1 MKQTGHDIIHTGDTV
16 CSHGY
21 RWNWRLLGIVLPCLS
36 LAVAGCGSSGSS
48 GSTAPDAEASQTAET
63 AAASD
68 TAADEAALAA
78 STETAAEEA
87 TEQADAGD
95 FSYAELEGYEFQFAS
110 GVGAWGTEL
119 TIASDGTF
127 SGAFHDSDM
136 GDADENEYP
145 NGTYYWCGFEGK
157 LSDPVRV
164 NDYAYQMTIE
174 DITYEDVAGTE
185 EVIDGLRYCYSEP
198 YGLDGATK
206 LHLYLPGTPMTEL
219 SNNVIGWL
227 EGSSSL
233 EGSRLTYYALVSLP
247 KEEAF
252 SSNYY
257 GDIEGDGRGL
267 AQTVTVENPSW
278 SYYLSDQ
285 AQTESLVGYT
295 LDKLTQ
301 ESNKITDD
309 DQWLSENELT
319 DPGTSY
325 IKGDY
330 TYELSDWDQS
340 PSVTVTDQ
348 WTGEAVCYDLS
359 AYAMAPDY
367 DQEYG
372 DYVDQ
377 HVLYAEAES
386 GILYVA
392 TGHITSASICSET
405 AYITAIDMASNS
417 VLWKS
422 APLTCNA
429 KTFVIVDDYIVCG
442 YGFTAE
448 KDYLNVIR
456 KDNGVLQEQVLLKSA
471 PEYIFLKDGILYVR
485 CYDTNY
491 TFQMAMG

>member
-1 MKQTGHDIIHTGDTV
+1 MRRTRADFMHTVNFAGGRKWNLV
-16 CSHGY
+16 
-21 RWNWRLLGIVLPCLS
+21 RWGIVLPCLMMT
-36 LAVAGCGSSGSS
+36 AAGCGSNGSA
-48 GSTAPDAEASQTAET
+48 APAAETTQTATTDET
-63 AAASD
+63 VI
-68 TAADEAALAA
+68 DEAATDA
-78 STETAAEEA
+78 SSESAAEA
-87 TEQADAGD
+87 VTEQADTGD
-95 FSYAELEGYEFQFAS
+95 FSYAELEGYEFWFAS
-110 GVGAWGTEL
+110 GAGAWGTEL
-119 TIASDGTF
+119 TIAADGTF

-145 NGTYYWCGFEGK
+145 YGTYYWCGFEGK

-174 DITYEDVAGTE
+174 DITYENVAGTE

-198 YGLDGATK
+198 YGLDGATR
-206 LHLYLPGTPMTEL
+206 LQLYLPGTPMTEL

-227 EGSSSL
+227 EGSSRL
-233 EGSRLTYYALVSLP
+233 QGSRLTYYALVSLP

-252 SSNYY
+252 SSTYY
-257 GDIEGDGRGL
+257 GDVEGDAEYDGRGL
-267 AQTVTVENPSW
+267 SQTVTIENPSW
-278 SYYLSDQ
+278 SYYLSDETKTQ
-285 AQTESLVGYT
+285 SLVGYT
-295 LDKLTQ
+295 LDKLSQ

-309 DQWLSENELT
+309 DQWLSENGLT

-325 IKGDY
+325 VKDDI
-330 TYELSDWDQS
+330 TYELSDWNES

-372 DYVDQ
+372 DYVGQ
-377 HVLYAEAES
+377 HVLYAEAEN

-392 TGHITSASICSET
+392 TGHNTCASLCSET
-405 AYITAIDMASNS
+405 AYITAIDMTSNS

-422 APLTCNA
+422 APLICNA

-448 KDYLNVIR
+448 DDYLNVIR

-471 PEYIFLKDGILYVR
+471 PEYIFLKDGVLYVR

-491 TFQMAMG
+491 TFRMAMG

>member
-1 MKQTGHDIIHTGDTV
+1 MKQTEYDIIHMGDMACT
-16 CSHGY
+16 HGY
-21 RWNWRLLGIVLPCLS
+21 RWSWRLLGIVLPCLS
-36 LAVAGCGSSGSS
+36 LTVAGCGSSGSTAS
-48 GSTAPDAEASQTAET
+48 GTETTETAET
-63 AAASD
+63 AD
-68 TAADEAALAA
+68 TE
-78 STETAAEEA
+78 AAEEA
-87 TEQADAGD
+87 SAALTENAAEETTEQTDADD
-95 FSYAELEGYEFQFAS
+95 FSYAELEGYEFYFAS
-110 GVGAWGTEL
+110 GIGAWGTEL
-119 TIASDGTF
+119 KIASDGTF
-127 SGAFHDSDM
+127 SGAYHDSDM

-145 NGTYYWCGFEGK
+145 YGTYYWCGFEGK

-174 DITYEDVAGTE
+174 DITYENVAGTE

-198 YGLDGATK
+198 YGLDGATR
-206 LHLYLPGTPMTEL
+206 LQLYLPGTPMTEL

-233 EGSRLTYYALVSLP
+233 QGSRLTYYALVSLP

-252 SSNYY
+252 SSIYY
-257 GDIEGDGRGL
+257 GDVEGDGEYDGRGL
-267 AQTVTVENPSW
+267 TQTVTVENPSW

-301 ESNKITDD
+301 ESNEITDD

-319 DPGTSY
+319 DPGISY
-325 IKGDY
+325 VKGDFA
-330 TYELSDWDQS
+330 YELSDWDES

-367 DQEYG
+367 DQDYG

-377 HVLYAEAES
+377 HVLYAEAEN

-392 TGHITSASICSET
+392 TAHITCAALCSET

-422 APLTCNA
+422 SPLICNA

-491 TFQMAMG
+491 TFRMAMG